1 MPPPFKGKIS
11 VDVRDSVDLDQAAMA
26 ALARE

>member
-11 VDVRDSVDLDQAAMA
+11 VDVRDAVDLDQAAMA